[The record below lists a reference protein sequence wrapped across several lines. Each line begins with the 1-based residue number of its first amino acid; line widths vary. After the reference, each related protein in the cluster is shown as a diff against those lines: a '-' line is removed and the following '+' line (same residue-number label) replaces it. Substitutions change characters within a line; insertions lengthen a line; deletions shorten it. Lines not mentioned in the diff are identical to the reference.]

1 MVLSSK
7 HIANINKA
15 LKDIKSDIVAD
26 FIWAASWCLTITTNK
41 VMFTLDLNNIEKY
54 IKNIE
59 AVNLNDIM
67 LPRLP
72 QSRLY
77 LKILDIYYL
86 TKDTNT
92 PITTNIVKRVL

>member
-15 LKDIKSDIVAD
+15 LKNIKSDIVAD
-26 FIWAASWCLTITTNK
+26 FIWADSWCLTITTNK

-54 IKNIE
+54 IKNIK
-59 AVNLNDIM
+59 AVNLDDIT

-92 PITTNIVKRVL
+92 SITTNIVERVL